1 MKKLGRRRGDCL
13 SRIIGKDKLLI
24 VTGKNGEYEI
34 GDMVARNPRYRLYN
48 CIDGDGR
55 ELLFQVAADTSYNG
69 ELSKN
74 AWVLSRL
81 AQRSDEIEA
90 EYAAL
95 QAGKEWV
102 VPLNYNLA
110 FPQVHDSFIAQAK
123 QVNILGF
130 RNVASVKSIIPL
142 VKIWKDS
149 LRVDLRT
156 SAWMA
161 GKLLKLLVF
170 THDHRFQVGDG
181 KISGNNVLI
190 EPDEHY
196 ILIFDWSGAIIHDE
210 QVPAKIRRGEIKAAA
225 QVIIKALGD
234 DLECARENDADVPYT
249 NYLRSLAV
257 SGESDASKAH
267 ETFYRIVDEL
277 CENPDS
283 VWEKGFYKFTTYDC
297 ERR

>member
-1 MKKLGRRRGDCL
+1 
-13 SRIIGKDKLLI
+13 
-24 VTGKNGEYEI
+24 
-34 GDMVARNPRYRLYN
+34 MVAKNSRYRLYN
-48 CIDGDGR
+48 CTDEDGR
-55 ELLFQVAADTSYNG
+55 ELLFQVAADSSHNG
-69 ELSKN
+69 EISRN

-81 AQRSDEIEA
+81 AKRSDEIEA
-90 EYAAL
+90 EYAAT
-95 QAGKEWV
+95 QTGADWV
-102 VPLNYNLA
+102 VPLNYKLG
-110 FPQVHDSFIAQAK
+110 FPEVHDSFITQTK

-130 RNVASVKSIIPL
+130 RNVPSVKSMIP
-142 VKIWKDS
+142 VIKIWKDS

-181 KISGNNVLI
+181 QISGNNLLI

-196 ILIFDWSGAIIHDE
+196 ILIFDWSKAVIHDG
-210 QVPAKIRRGEIKAAA
+210 QVSAKVKRGEIKAAA
-225 QVIIKALGD
+225 QVIIEALGD
-234 DLECARENDADVPYT
+234 DLERAQENEHDVTYT

-267 ETFYRIVDEL
+267 ETFYRIIDDL

-283 VWEKGFYKFTTYDC
+283 VWEKGFYKFTTYD
-297 ERR
+297 R